1 LDGLVLFGPF
11 RVGADEDFGIVF
23 FVEEVCLESI
33 EGRDS
38 LLLRD

>member
-1 LDGLVLFGPF
+1 LDGLLLFGPF
-11 RVGADEDFGIVF
+11 RVGTEEDFGIGF
-23 FVEEVCLESI
+23 FVEEVGLESI